1 MCYYIFYASSKD
13 QRTQLYSVPAFRKEL
28 ISMDENILKKLAKPL
43 IVLATLIWGTSFV
56 IMKNTLDAV
65 PPFYLLAFRFL
76 VAAAFLSIIFSRKMR
91 KINREYLKCGGIM
104 GTVLFTAYIAQT
116 YGLKGTS
123 PGNNAFLTAA
133 YCIIVPFL
141 AWFTEK
147 KRPDLYNMMAAF
159 LCLAGI
165 GLVSLSNELKVN
177 QGDALTLL
185 GGLFYS
191 VHIIVVNHFA
201 KDRDI
206 FILTIVQFFVSG
218 ILSLLC
224 AFIFNTPPAALQHG
238 AMLSLLYLS
247 FGATA
252 AALLFQNIGQKYTE
266 PAAASLLLA
275 LEAPLGVFFS
285 ILFYSERPTV
295 RVILG
300 FVLIFAAVIFSE
312 TKLDFLRKST
322 RGEKR
327 ESTAE

>member
-1 MCYYIFYASSKD
+1 
-13 QRTQLYSVPAFRKEL
+13 
-28 ISMDENILKKLAKPL
+28 MDEKVLKKLAKPL

-76 VAAAFLSIIFSRKMR
+76 VAAAFLSIVFSRKMR
-91 KINREYLKCGGIM
+91 KLDREYLKCGGIM
-104 GTVLFTAYIAQT
+104 GAVLFAAYIAQT

-133 YCIIVPFL
+133 YCVVVPFL

-147 KRPDLYNMMAAF
+147 KRPDLFNIMAAL

-165 GLVSLSNELKVN
+165 GLVSLSSELKVN

-201 KDRDI
+201 KNRDI

-218 ILSLLC
+218 ILSLTA
-224 AFIFNTPPAALQHG
+224 AFLFNTAPTMPAQG
-238 AMLSLLYLS
+238 TMLSLLYLS
-247 FGATA
+247 FAATA
-252 AALLFQNIGQKYTE
+252 GSLLFQNIGQKYTE
-266 PAAASLLLA
+266 PAAASVLLA
-275 LEAPLGVFFS
+275 LEAPLGVLSS
-285 ILFYSERPTV
+285 ILFYSERPTL
-295 RVILG
+295 RVIFG
-300 FVLIFAAVIFSE
+300 FVLIFAAVICSE
-312 TKLDFLRKST
+312 TKFDFLRKSL
-322 RGEKR
+322 RSKES